1 MHNALIRS
9 TAKQLDHIGLCLSR
23 SIPNEIHRGSTP
35 DEFSPFS
42 PVQLK
47 ANYAD
52 DRQGANNL
60 TERVER
66 SLIFF
71 KSDRRRTSGKQMN
84 FRSFLLWE
92 KNKRNIRTLLG
103 YPTLTN

>member
-1 MHNALIRS
+1 MYIPLIRH
-9 TAKQLDHIGLCLSR
+9 TIDQFGHIGLCLSR

-60 TERVER
+60 TERGER
-66 SLIFF
+66 SL
-71 KSDRRRTSGKQMN
+71 N
-84 FRSFLLWE
+84 FLKATEDAPWE
-92 KNKRNIRTLLG
+92 NK
-103 YPTLTN
+103 